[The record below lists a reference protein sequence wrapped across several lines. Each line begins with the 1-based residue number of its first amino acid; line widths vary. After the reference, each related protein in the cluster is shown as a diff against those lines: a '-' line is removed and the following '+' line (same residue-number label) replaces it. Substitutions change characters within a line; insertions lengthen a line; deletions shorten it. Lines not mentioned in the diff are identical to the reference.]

1 MMAYDGAASL
11 PESRSSAD
19 PRELYAERA
28 AIGLL
33 GSLIVRDFPDGT
45 RAVVRIV
52 ETEAYDQLDPASHAY
67 RGRTERNRAMFGPAN
82 YAYVYSIYGMHHC
95 INVTAGPDGFGCG
108 ALIRAA
114 QPVEGHDVL
123 VRHRYPA
130 SDGAPAAAQRRNLTN
145 GPAKLCQALGIGMDL
160 YGHDMSQPP
169 LRIVPRGLEAGESVA
184 RTPRIGIRKAA
195 DRLRRY
201 IIVGNPCVTPSPLNA
216 GAQPVNMGM

>member
-1 MMAYDGAASL
+1 MAYDGAASL

-19 PRELYAERA
+19 PREQYAERA

-52 ETEAYDQLDPASHAY
+52 ETEAYDQLDPASHTY

-82 YAYVYSIYGMHHC
+82 HAYVYSIYGMHHC

-114 QPVEGHDVL
+114 QPVEGRDVL
-123 VRHRYPA
+123 ARHRYPA
-130 SDGAPAAAQRRNLTN
+130 SGGAPAAAQRRNLTN

-169 LRIVPRGLEAGESVA
+169 LRIVPCGLEAGESVA

-216 GAQPVNMGM
+216 GAQSVNMGM